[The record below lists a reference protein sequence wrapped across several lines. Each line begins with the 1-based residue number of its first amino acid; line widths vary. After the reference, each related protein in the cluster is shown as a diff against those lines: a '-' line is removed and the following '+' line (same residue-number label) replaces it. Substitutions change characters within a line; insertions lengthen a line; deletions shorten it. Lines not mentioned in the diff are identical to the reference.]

1 MTHVAE
7 HAQECQLA
15 LPSNAVA
22 ENFIDETDPT
32 TVKMLDQIRSKYSVW
47 VKVDCGKHFVTLFGE
62 NIKSLNLAKD
72 ALRVFLVGINQE
84 VQNRM
89 IILIHHSIAT
99 TQAAVEIKPIDK
111 LSDNLSYRPVVLAK
125 PIEEDL
131 IYLSDDGEGNKD
143 VNLQHGS
150 DGHGP
155 EHALGTDTAIDDLIG
170 NLVDQ
175 FGTALQETGKRLRPV
190 AGKLRVRAHMGVFTV
205 KKRQSKT
212 EKYERDEALNKF
224 LTMGADRGYIFVK
237 HKLGDEA
244 WAARMLEI
252 IYRTEDLDNP
262 TTAEFLAADAADI
275 SIRDIK
281 PKFTLVLFAKDLR
294 IEVDITY
301 EPKYR
306 SRPET
311 GSVRAFSFNRDKV
324 AEVAVSCPDRYFPL
338 RHQNL
343 SSYLTI

>member
-1 MTHVAE
+1 MTHIADP
-7 HAQECQLA
+7 AQECRLA
-15 LPSNAVA
+15 LPCNAVA

-32 TVKMLDQIRSKYSVW
+32 TIKMLAQIRSKYSVW
-47 VKVDCGKHFVTLFGE
+47 VKIDHGDHFISLFGE
-62 NIKSLNLAKD
+62 NMKSLNLAKD

-89 IILIHHSIAT
+89 IILIHHSIAI
-99 TQAAVEIKPIDK
+99 TQAAVEIKQ
-111 LSDNLSYRPVVLAK
+111 LSHDNLSYRPVVLAK
-125 PIEEDL
+125 PMEEDL
-131 IYLSDDGEGNKD
+131 IYLSDDGEGNKE
-143 VNLQHGS
+143 VNFQHGS

-155 EHALGTDTAIDDLIG
+155 EHALGTDTAPDDLIRD
-170 NLVDQ
+170 LMDQ
-175 FGTALQETGKRLRPV
+175 FGTAVQETGKRLRPV
-190 AGKLRVRAHMGVFTV
+190 AGELRVRAHMGVFTV

-212 EKYERDEALNKF
+212 DKYERDEALIKF
-224 LTMGADRGYIFVK
+224 LTMGADRGYIFVN
-237 HKLGDEA
+237 HRLGNEA

-252 IYRTEDLDNP
+252 IYETEDLDNP
-262 TTAEFLAADAADI
+262 TTAEFLAADAGDI

-281 PKFTLVLFAKDLR
+281 PKFTLVLFAKNLK

-324 AEVAVSCPDRYFPL
+324 AEVAVSCPDRYLPN
-338 RHQNL
+338 RHPNL
-343 SSYLTI
+343 SSCLTIC